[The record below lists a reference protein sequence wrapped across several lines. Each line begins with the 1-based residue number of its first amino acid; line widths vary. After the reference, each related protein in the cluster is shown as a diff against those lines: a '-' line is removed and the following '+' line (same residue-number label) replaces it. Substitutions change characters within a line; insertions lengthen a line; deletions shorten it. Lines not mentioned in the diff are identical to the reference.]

1 MLLRQDGSINLETRR
16 LPNDIIN
23 LTVHEHRRIEGRFE
37 VRLRGAPLPVN
48 PLTQKVVDDLH
59 ELYRRRSSKAH
70 GRFAADAVQFPTQT
84 FVQAYM
90 NAGATADAFAT
101 LTGDLMTTLDVR
113 ARARPNAGGGHV
125 LFAHFETEGRQF
137 LLVAIVNEKWGA
149 RLTQDLDLREAPHI
163 DMEGF
168 RFAGRI
174 GISGWLA
181 GEARYIGF
189 LKGRGNVAEYFKEV
203 LGCEETVLEKAD
215 TQGLVDIFRDFADSR
230 NLIGEPRENFMRR
243 ARSICERSA
252 RARTELNFTALAN
265 ELVPEAPADLLDRLN
280 DPERNLTDGFV
291 PNAAVLTTL
300 VRFKARTDD
309 WTIEFDR
316 NAITNEAITFNQ
328 DDETLVIH
336 DLPEQLVARLRQ
348 EFGLN
353 AEA

>member
-1 MLLRQDGSINLETRR
+1 LA
-16 LPNDIIN
+16 NDIIN
-23 LTVHEHRRIEGRFE
+23 LTVHEHRRIDGGFDI
-37 VRLRGAPLPVN
+37 RLRGAPLPVN

-59 ELYRRRSSKAH
+59 ELYRRRSAKAH
-70 GRFAADAVQFPTQT
+70 GRFAEDAVQFPTQT
-84 FVQAYM
+84 FVRTYID
-90 NAGATADAFAT
+90 AGSTAEAFAA
-101 LTGDLMTTLDVR
+101 LTGDMMTTLDVR

-149 RLTQDLDLREAPHI
+149 RLTQDLDMHEAPHI

-174 GISGWLA
+174 GISGWQA
-181 GEARYIGF
+181 EEARYIGF

-203 LGCEETVLEKAD
+203 LGCEETILEKAD
-215 TQGLVDIFRDFADSR
+215 TQGLVDIFRDFAGGR
-230 NLIGEPRENFMRR
+230 NLVGELREDFMRR
-243 ARSICERSA
+243 ARAICERSA
-252 RARTELNFTALAN
+252 RTRTELDFTALAN
-265 ELVPEAPADLLDRLN
+265 ELVPDAPEDLLERLN

-309 WTIEFDR
+309 WTLEFDR
-316 NAITNEAITFNQ
+316 NAITNERITFNG
-328 DDETLVIH
+328 DDETLVIRN
-336 DLPEQLVARLRQ
+336 LPEQLVERLRQ
-348 EFGLN
+348 EFGLD

>member
-1 MLLRQDGSINLETRR
+1 MLWQKALLILEAGT
-16 LPNDIIN
+16 LANNIIN
-23 LTVHEHRRIEGRFE
+23 LTVHEHRKIDGGFE

-48 PLTQKVVDDLH
+48 GLTQKVVDDLH

-70 GRFAADAVQFPTQT
+70 GRFATDAIQFPTQT
-84 FVQAYM
+84 FIQTYSDE
-90 NAGATADAFAT
+90 GATAEAFAA
-101 LTGDLMTTLDVR
+101 LTGNMMTTLDVR
-113 ARARPNAGGGHV
+113 ARTRPNAGGGHV

-149 RLTQDLDLREAPHI
+149 RLTQDLDMHEAPHI

-174 GISGWLA
+174 GISGWQA
-181 GEARYIGF
+181 GDARYIGF

-215 TQGLVDIFRDFADSR
+215 TQGLVDIFRDFADDR
-230 NLIGEPRENFMRR
+230 GMTGERREDFMRR

-252 RARTELNFTALAN
+252 RTRTELDFTALAN
-265 ELVPEAPADLLDRLN
+265 ELVPDAPDGLLERLN
-280 DPERNLTDGFV
+280 DPEQNLTDGFV
-291 PNAAVLTTL
+291 PNAGVLATL

-309 WTIEFDR
+309 WTLEFDR
-316 NAITNEAITFNQ
+316 NAINSEAISFNE
-328 DDETLVIH
+328 DDETLVIRN
-336 DLPEQLVARLRQ
+336 LPASLIARLRQ
-348 EFGLN
+348 EFSHD